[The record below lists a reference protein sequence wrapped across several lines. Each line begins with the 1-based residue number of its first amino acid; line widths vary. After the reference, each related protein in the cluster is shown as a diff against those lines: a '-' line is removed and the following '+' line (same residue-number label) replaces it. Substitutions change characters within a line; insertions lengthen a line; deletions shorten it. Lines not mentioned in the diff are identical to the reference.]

1 MFSKMSQLN
10 NDSDLLLLYNAHMKN
25 EDTLPKDF
33 LDKLPL
39 FIPQERLALVLQ
51 SFNTPKQLTLRVNTV
66 TADTK
71 ELLSEF
77 EKAAIPLI
85 PISWYEDA
93 FTTTAISKTLTA
105 LPSYEKGQFYIQGLS
120 SMIPALTLNPTEDE
134 VILDIASAP
143 GSKTTQIANLMQNK
157 GEIVAND
164 ISRARLFKL
173 KANLRQQGVTN
184 VKVMNMPGERIWRKF
199 PEYFDKVLVDAP
211 CSMEGRFTT
220 TDPDSYKDWSPKKV
234 KELSHRQQYLLR
246 SALSATKV
254 GGVVVYSTCTLS
266 PEENEGVI
274 DWLLEKERDSIEIE
288 EIIIP
293 HLELNPGIIEWGK
306 YHYNSEVR
314 KTARIYPDE
323 KFEGFYIA
331 KIRKIGTTF
340 TPELLKQLY

>member
-10 NDSDLLLLYNAHMKN
+10 NDSGTLLLYNAHMKN

-33 LDKLPL
+33 LDKLSI
-39 FIPQERLALVLQ
+39 FIPQEKLSLVHE
-51 SFNTPKQLTLRVNTV
+51 SFSVSKPLTLRINTN

-71 ELLSEF
+71 KLLSEL
-77 EKAAIPLI
+77 ENAAIPLTPI
-85 PISWYEDA
+85 PWYEDA
-93 FTTTAISKTLTA
+93 FSTTAMSKTLTA

-120 SMIPALTLNPTEDE
+120 SMIPALALNPKEDE

-143 GSKTTQIANLMQNK
+143 GSKTTQIASLMNNK

-164 ISRARLFKL
+164 ISRTRLFKL
-173 KANLRQQGVTN
+173 KANLKQQGVTN
-184 VKVMNMPGERIWRKF
+184 TKVMNMPGERIWRKF

-220 TDPDSYKDWSPKKV
+220 SDPDSYKDWSPKKV

-274 DWLLEKERDSIEIE
+274 DWLLEKEGDSIEIE
-288 EIIIP
+288 EITIP
-293 HLELNPGIIEWGK
+293 HLELSPGITNWGK
-306 YHYNSEVR
+306 YHYNNDMS

-323 KFEGFYIA
+323 KFEGFFIA
-331 KIRKIGTTF
+331 KMRKTKTTLR
-340 TPELLKQLY
+340 PELFAKR